1 MQRVGTTVRS
11 YGKWLV
17 KMEPVLLALYA
28 FAVGLTACGLAGS
41 AMELISG
48 RRLAFAEPYV
58 SPAFIL
64 RSLAATACAGPFML
78 ANEALAARREGRIG
92 TMALL
97 SCGCTAIAWALA
109 LGVVLLTIASWAV
122 GFLLSADFP
131 A

>member
-1 MQRVGTTVRS
+1 MNAV
-11 YGKWLV
+11 
-17 KMEPVLLALYA
+17 VLAVYA

-58 SPAFIL
+58 SPAHIL

-78 ANEALAARREGRIG
+78 TNDALAARREGRIS
-92 TMALL
+92 TAALL

-109 LGVVLLTIASWAV
+109 LGVVLIAIASWAI
-122 GFLLSADFP
+122 GLLG
-131 A
+131 